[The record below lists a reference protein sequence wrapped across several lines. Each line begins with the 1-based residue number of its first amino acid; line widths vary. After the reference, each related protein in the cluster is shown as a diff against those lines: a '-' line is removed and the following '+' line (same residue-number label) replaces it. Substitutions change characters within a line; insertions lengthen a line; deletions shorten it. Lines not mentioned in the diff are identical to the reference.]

1 MSCLFQSANECDG
14 KHTDKQNYY
23 YFQACETKMTQGGS
37 QKIVRMRV
45 KGAHR
50 KKGWVRVSHWDPA
63 QWWHWPC
70 RWRTRTAAALP
81 PGCGAG
87 LRVSEQTQS
96 INTAFLLHKKK
107 TPQQYSL
114 SASKKQQQQ
123 YSLSASPPEQ
133 TQMHQYSLSASPQTC
148 INVFVNKHTIPPFT
162 LSLSRRRSFLCENQ
176 T

>member
-37 QKIVRMRV
+37 QKIGRMRV

-70 RWRTRTAAALP
+70 RWRTHTAAALP

-96 INTAFLLHKKK
+96 INTAFLLHTTTKAPSNTAFLLQKNNCSNTAFLLQK
-107 TPQQYSL
+107 NNNSNTAFL
-114 SASKKQQQQ
+114 LHHLNKHK
-123 YSLSASPPEQ
+123 
-133 TQMHQYSLSASPQTC
+133 C
-148 INVFVNKHTIPPFT
+148 INTAFLPHHKHA
-162 LSLSRRRSFLCENQ
+162 
-176 T
+176 